1 MPNTVGCRPLRPLA
15 RPADGGYDGGN
26 HPGGCVSF
34 QTILFACTDGVA
46 TITLNRPERLN
57 ALTNTMFREL
67 GEALDRVAADPGLR
81 AVLLTGAGRG
91 FCAGADLAGDG
102 IDADADLDDALVTL
116 YNPTVLRLQTF
127 ERPIVCAVNG
137 VAAGA
142 GCNLALACDI
152 VVAGRA
158 ASFMQAFA
166 RIGLI
171 PDAGGTFLLPRL
183 VGRARAMGLAML
195 AEGLPAETAAEW
207 GLIWRCVEDDA
218 LMAEAGA
225 LAAKLAKGPTRAY
238 ALIKQAMAAS
248 LDNGL
253 EEQLGVEARLQGEAG
268 RSADYAE
275 GVAAFLEKRPARFQG
290 R

>member
-1 MPNTVGCRPLRPLA
+1 MT
-15 RPADGGYDGGN
+15 
-26 HPGGCVSF
+26 F
-34 QTILFACTDGVA
+34 QTILFDGSDGVA

-67 GEALDRVAADPGLR
+67 GEALDRVAGGPGLR

-102 IDADADLDDALVTL
+102 IDSDADLDAALVTL
-116 YNPTVLRLQTF
+116 YNPMVRRLQTF
-127 ERPIVCAVNG
+127 KRPIVCAVNG

-183 VGRARAMGLAML
+183 VGRARALGLALL

-207 GLIWRCVEDDA
+207 GLIWRCVDDA
-218 LMAEAGA
+218 ALMDEAGA
-225 LAAKLAKGPTRAY
+225 LAARLAKGPTKAY
-238 ALIKQAMAAS
+238 ALMTQAFAAS

-253 EEQLGVEARLQGEAG
+253 EEQLATEARLQGEAG

>member
-1 MPNTVGCRPLRPLA
+1 MVRPLA
-15 RPADGGYDGGN
+15 
-26 HPGGCVSF
+26 
-34 QTILFACTDGVA
+34 
-46 TITLNRPERLN
+46 
-57 ALTNTMFREL
+57 
-67 GEALDRVAADPGLR
+67 LR
-81 AVLLTGAGRG
+81 AQQGGATGRQPASP
-91 FCAGADLAGDG
+91 AA
-102 IDADADLDDALVTL
+102 
-116 YNPTVLRLQTF
+116 
-127 ERPIVCAVNG
+127 RP
-137 VAAGA
+137 
-142 GCNLALACDI
+142 
-152 VVAGRA
+152 R
-158 ASFMQAFA
+158 
-166 RIGLI
+166 
-171 PDAGGTFLLPRL
+171 LLPRL